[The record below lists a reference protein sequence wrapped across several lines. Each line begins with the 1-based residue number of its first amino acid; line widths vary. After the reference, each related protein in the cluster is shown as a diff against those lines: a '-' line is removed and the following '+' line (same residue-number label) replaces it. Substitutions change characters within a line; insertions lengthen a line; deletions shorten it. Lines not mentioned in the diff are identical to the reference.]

1 MFQEC
6 ITITGV
12 GKFQVKDLGIIHSLL
27 NATSNCMFIIFS
39 FNYRNWLTFMV

>member
-39 FNYRNWLTFMV
+39 FNYRYWLTFMV

>member
-12 GKFQVKDLGIIHSLL
+12 GKFQVKDLGIFHSLL
-27 NATSNCMFIIFS
+27 NATPNRMFIIFS
-39 FNYRNWLTFMV
+39 FYYRNGLTFMV